1 MNTLKAE
8 RRDLAEKAK
17 KLRREGFVTGNV
29 FGHQIQGSIPVK
41 MNRPEVE
48 KLLVL
53 ARRLN
58 LSLDRLLDNEAA
70 GKLSEDLLVL
80 SPNKA
85 NLLSCRG
92 GVKVDGCTIEVMSN
106 KEGWITLCWYKTGK
120 EAMDAMQ
127 RIREAMLQG
136 KAYLEL

>member
-1 MNTLKAE
+1 MSFGENLQE
-8 RRDLAEKAK
+8 VRRKNRLSQEELAEMLGVSRQAVSKWE
-17 KLRREGFVTGNV
+17 LGEGY
-29 FGHQIQGSIPVK
+29 
-41 MNRPEVE
+41 PEVE

-120 EAMDAMQ
+120 EAMDAME
-127 RIREAMLQG
+127 RIREALLQG
-136 KAYLEL
+136 QAYLEL

>member
-1 MNTLKAE
+1 MSFGENLQE
-8 RRDLAEKAK
+8 VRRKNRLSQEDLAEMLGVSRQAVSKWE
-17 KLRREGFVTGNV
+17 LGEGY
-29 FGHQIQGSIPVK
+29 
-41 MNRPEVE
+41 PEVE

-70 GKLSEDLLVL
+70 AGKLSEDLLVL
-80 SPNKA
+80 SPNKL

-106 KEGWITLCWYKTGK
+106 KEGWITLCWYDTAE
-120 EAMDAMQ
+120 EALDAMQ
-127 RIREAMLQG
+127 KIREALLQG

>member
-1 MNTLKAE
+1 MSFGENLQE
-8 RRDLAEKAK
+8 VRRKNQLSQEDLAEMLGVSRQAVSKWE
-17 KLRREGFVTGNV
+17 LGEGY
-29 FGHQIQGSIPVK
+29 
-41 MNRPEVE
+41 PEVE

-70 GKLSEDLLVL
+70 AGKLSEDLLVL
-80 SPNKA
+80 SPNKL

-106 KEGWITLCWYKTGK
+106 KEGWITLCWYDTAE
-120 EAMDAMQ
+120 EALDAMQ
-127 RIREAMLQG
+127 KIREALLQG

>member
-1 MNTLKAE
+1 MSFGENLQE
-8 RRDLAEKAK
+8 VRRKNRLSQEDLAEMLGVSRQAVSKWE
-17 KLRREGFVTGNV
+17 LGEGY
-29 FGHQIQGSIPVK
+29 
-41 MNRPEVE
+41 PEVE

-58 LSLDRLLDNEAA
+58 LSLDRLLENEDAA

-80 SPNKA
+80 SPNKL

-120 EAMDAMQ
+120 EAIDAME
-127 RIREAMLQG
+127 RIREALLQG
-136 KAYLEL
+136 KSYLEL

>member
-1 MNTLKAE
+1 MSFGENLQE
-8 RRDLAEKAK
+8 VRRKNRLSQEELAEMLGVSRQAVSKWE
-17 KLRREGFVTGNV
+17 LGEGY
-29 FGHQIQGSIPVK
+29 
-41 MNRPEVE
+41 PEVE

-70 GKLSEDLLVL
+70 AGKLSEDLLVL
-80 SPNKA
+80 SPNKL

-106 KEGWITLCWYKTGK
+106 KEGWITLCWYDTAE
-120 EAMDAMQ
+120 EALDAM
-127 RIREAMLQG
+127 RKIREALLQG

>member
-1 MNTLKAE
+1 MSFGENLQE
-8 RRDLAEKAK
+8 VRRKNRLSQEDLAEILGVSRQAVSKWE
-17 KLRREGFVTGNV
+17 LGEGY
-29 FGHQIQGSIPVK
+29 
-41 MNRPEVE
+41 PEVE

-70 GKLSEDLLVL
+70 AGKLSEDLLVL
-80 SPNKA
+80 SPNKL

-92 GVKVDGCTIEVMSN
+92 GVKVDGRTIEVMSN
-106 KEGWITLCWYKTGK
+106 KEGWITLCWYDTAE
-120 EAMDAMQ
+120 EAMNAMQ
-127 RIREAMLQG
+127 RIREALLQG

>member
-1 MNTLKAE
+1 MSFGENLQE
-8 RRDLAEKAK
+8 VRRKNRLSQEELAEMLGVSRQAVSKWE
-17 KLRREGFVTGNV
+17 LGEGY
-29 FGHQIQGSIPVK
+29 
-41 MNRPEVE
+41 PEVE

-70 GKLSEDLLVL
+70 AGKLSEDLLVL
-80 SPNKA
+80 SPNKL

-106 KEGWITLCWYKTGK
+106 KEGWITLCWYDTAE
-120 EAMDAMQ
+120 EALDAMQ
-127 RIREAMLQG
+127 KIREALLQG